1 MWHMNLKYIKR
12 QSIWKHIQLTHCC
25 YMNNYQYTTYSI
37 TLMCE
42 VISVVYYYLSLVITR
57 IDNPQSTKHYNGQK

>member
-25 YMNNYQYTTYSI
+25 YMNNYQYCNLQHITY
-37 TLMCE
+37 
-42 VISVVYYYLSLVITR
+42 V
-57 IDNPQSTKHYNGQK
+57 